1 MDLTIESGSA
11 VGFVSVDVNRD
22 SRASWDDSVPFSVRS
37 GDERAGVLA
46 IPATNRAM
54 RESKE
59 TRDYRILLELLRD
72 TYIRTPNPW
81 QREWLIN
88 KIVREVTWDLEYL
101 NGLAPRLVPGKRRA
115 SADLEWPEH
124 AEIVYAGG
132 QLRIGDLTVMED
144 WQTKLMRRLAE
155 IVTRHHGD
163 VLEVGFGLGLSATA
177 IQEFGARSH
186 TIVECNAAIV
196 DRFTRWKSDHT
207 AARIQLLEGRW
218 QDCVDRL
225 GEYDGILFDI
235 YPLTKAEMF
244 KAVVQDVTLAQPFF
258 DVAARHLAPG
268 GVFTYF
274 TAELDSLSREHQR
287 LLLQRFSS
295 VTISI
300 IDGLSPQ
307 EDSQI
312 WWAPTMA
319 IVEARK

>member
-1 MDLTIESGSA
+1 MKK
-11 VGFVSVDVNRD
+11 N
-22 SRASWDDSVPFSVRS
+22 
-37 GDERAGVLA
+37 
-46 IPATNRAM
+46 
-54 RESKE
+54 KE
-59 TRDYRILLELLRD
+59 TRDYRLFLELLHD

-81 QREWLIN
+81 QRDWLIH
-88 KIVREVTWDLEYL
+88 KELREVAWDLEYFH
-101 NGLAPRLVPGKRRA
+101 GLAPRLVPGKRRV
-115 SADLEWPEH
+115 SADLERPEH
-124 AEIVYAGG
+124 AEIVYEGG
-132 QLRIGDLTVMED
+132 QLRIGDQTVMED

-155 IVTRHHGD
+155 IVTRGHGD

-196 DRFTRWKSDHT
+196 DRFTSWRSDHA
-207 AARIQLLEGRW
+207 AARIHLLEGRW
-218 QDCVDRL
+218 EDCVHRL

-235 YPLTKAEMF
+235 YPLTKAEML
-244 KAVVQDVTLAQPFF
+244 KAILQDVTLAQPFF

-274 TAELDSLSREHQR
+274 TGELDSLSRQHQR

-295 VTISI
+295 VTISV